1 MEVLNQL
8 EKVVN
13 LTTEGIDVAS
23 VIYTG
28 SDGKRTTASTLTA
41 PLLSNLKDFLT
52 EESNVAKNSLWD
64 TVSRNASNRPHYIGV
79 DYVCMHVCMYE

>member
-1 MEVLNQL
+1 MHITIVAASASMEVLNQL

-64 TVSRNASNRPHYIGV
+64 TVSKPTSLYWS
-79 DYVCMHVCMYE
+79 